1 MDNSEINS
9 APISSSPI
17 VDTSRSQVTPS
28 STMLEVYPT
37 PIESFEAIL
46 EKGGD
51 EDILFG
57 TTFDPDQELRQLK
70 TLPLKERR
78 EALEIYKKKLL
89 VQMGGYADLQND
101 LTFFMRY
108 DATQT
113 AASLKEIYLEKKTR
127 YGFPD
132 STDSRVYEAIDRI
145 MQLKRLVHTTFTESQ
160 DPIRLCE
167 KLMGFKPKG
176 NVVVK
181 PGIITVNFIF
191 SDAEDVGKSSL
202 NRSKY
207 TQQDP
212 IKIGEKVGGFFQLR
226 NSSLP
231 LIIGLNNCETDSP
244 YYIHEEQH
252 AFYTVLKDYIEKPYL
267 VGNSRNFIGGSI
279 DRDIE
284 EKWLVSFFEK
294 HKRNSLQRVKDEI
307 LAFKKGKNFTD
318 ESIIQHLKA
327 FHSDGG
333 HYDYTSEVRKA
344 MIEAYLTQSAETQ
357 TLMWKLM
364 QKKLVNEYQE
374 DIVKAINAF
383 NKLQSAGFTNEQCIH
398 MLAVIPVIQWPK
410 VAVRMNEYVKHVQN
424 PPASPEM
431 LQLLVKRYSDNGDNK
446 TRRANESE
454 TQAKMKTEKEQIDA
468 IQRTLEQYSR
478 PKNAS

>member
-17 VDTSRSQVTPS
+17 EDNSKSQVSPT
-28 STMLEVYPT
+28 STILEVYPT
-37 PIESFEAIL
+37 PTESFEAVL
-46 EKGGD
+46 EKGED

-57 TTFDPDQELRQLK
+57 TTFDPDQELQQLK

-78 EALEIYKKKLL
+78 EAVEVYKKKLL

-113 AASLKEIYLEKKTR
+113 AASLREIYREKKIR

-145 MQLKRLVHTTFTESQ
+145 MQLKALVHTTFAESQ

-176 NVVVK
+176 SVVVK
-181 PGIITVNFIF
+181 PGIITLNFIF
-191 SDAEDVGKSSL
+191 SDAEDVG
-202 NRSKY
+202 RSYSGNKKY
-207 TQQDP
+207 TEQEFTKTGK
-212 IKIGEKVGGFFQLR
+212 KIAGFFQLR
-226 NSSLP
+226 DSSLP
-231 LIIGLNNCETDSP
+231 LIIGLNNCDTDSP
-244 YYIHEEQH
+244 FYVHEEQH
-252 AFYTVLKDYIEKPYL
+252 AIYTVLKDYIEKPYL
-267 VGNSRNFIGGSI
+267 VGNSRNFIGEGI
-279 DRDIE
+279 DRDTK

-307 LAFKKGKNFTD
+307 LAYKKGNNFTD
-318 ESIIQHLKA
+318 ESIMKLLKTPRSA
-327 FHSDGG
+327 GG
-333 HYDYTSEVRKA
+333 LYDYTSEVRKA
-344 MIEAYLTQSAETQ
+344 MTEAYVTQSAETQ

-364 QKKLVNEYQE
+364 QRILVNEYQE

-410 VAVRMNEYVKHVQN
+410 VAIRMNEYVNQVQN

-431 LQLLVKRYSDNGDNK
+431 LQMLVKRYSDNGDNK
-446 TRRANESE
+446 TKRANKSE
-454 TQAKMKTEKEQIDA
+454 AQAKMKTEKEQIDA
-468 IQRTLEQYSR
+468 IQRTLEQYSK
-478 PKNAS
+478 PKAA